1 MLWCLRLIG
10 VGVGRFDGIN
20 GNYWQREQLAGARD
34 VVGALAAGKQA
45 IVADAMKACGQC
57 AQEARLPPIEGL
69 KAGKR
74 RP

>member
-20 GNYWQREQLAGARD
+20 GNYWQREQLARR
-34 VVGALAAGKQA
+34 
-45 IVADAMKACGQC
+45 AMLS
-57 AQEARLPPIEGL
+57 ARLPL
-69 KAGKR
+69 AS